1 MRRGYVRVRM
11 DLGLSGKIAVVSGAS
26 KGIGLAISR
35 ELAAAGCSLA
45 ICARGLDDLKEA
57 AEDIGRDHGVDVLA
71 EQTDVTSPADVE
83 RLRDGVVDRFGRV
96 DILVNNAG
104 RAYPGKF
111 ETLTDENFLD
121 DYTVKALSHVRMI
134 RAFLPALKDSGDGR
148 VVNIN
153 SIHGKHPDARFFTS
167 SVNRAA
173 SLAFSRTM
181 ALYLARDNV
190 RVNSVNIGYVL
201 TPQWDNV
208 HKRSRPDL
216 ERDVF
221 FREIADADVPMG
233 RMGRPEEVA
242 GAVAFLCSNRS
253 AYITGAELDVGGG
266 MG

>member
-1 MRRGYVRVRM
+1 M
-11 DLGLSGKIAVVSGAS
+11 DLGLSGKVAVVTGAS
-26 KGIGLAISR
+26 KGIGLAIAR
-35 ELAAAGCSLA
+35 ELAGEGCTLA
-45 ICARGLDDLKEA
+45 LCARGLDELKER
-57 AEDIGRDHGVDVLA
+57 AEELVQEYGVDVLA
-71 EQTDVTSPADVE
+71 EPADVSQSDQVK
-83 RLRDGVVDRFGRV
+83 RFRDVVIARFGRV

-121 DYTVKALSHVRMI
+121 DYSVKALSHVRMV
-134 RAFLPALKDSGDGR
+134 RAFLPDLKESGDGR
-148 VVNIN
+148 IVNIN
-153 SIHGKHPDARFFTS
+153 SIHGKHADPRFFTS

-173 SLAFSRTM
+173 SIALSRS
-181 ALYLARDNV
+181 LGLHLARDNV

-208 HKRSRPDL
+208 HKRARPDL
-216 ERDVF
+216 EREVF
-221 FREIADADVPMG
+221 FREIAEADVPMG

-253 AYITGAELDVGGG
+253 AYITGAELDMGGG

>member
-1 MRRGYVRVRM
+1 M
-11 DLGLSGKIAVVSGAS
+11 DLGLKGKVAIISGAS
-26 KGIGLAISR
+26 KGIGLAIAN
-35 ELAAAGCSLA
+35 ELASEGCALGM
-45 ICARGLDDLKEA
+45 CARGLEDLKTA
-57 AEDIGRDHGVDVLA
+57 AEAVSRDHEVEVVAEQADVTNPQDVDQLRVAVLA
-71 EQTDVTSPADVE
+71 
-83 RLRDGVVDRFGRV
+83 RFGRV

-111 ETLTDENFLD
+111 DTLTDQNFLD

-134 RAFLPALKDSGDGR
+134 RAFLPALKESGDGR
-148 VVNIN
+148 IVNIN

-173 SLAFSRTM
+173 SLAFARTM
-181 ALYLARDNV
+181 GLYLARENV

-216 ERDVF
+216 EREEF
-221 FREIADADVPMG
+221 FRHIADADVPMG

-242 GAVAFLCSNRS
+242 GAVAFLCSDKS